1 VKDAIAAS
9 EAPISFDIVPWQTLP
24 LDAKSKLAFVRSV
37 VPDVVSVFHCLVLVD
52 VSTFVFFVAK
62 HNEAEQ
68 YEQEYDDEYK
78 FHCIRFCLTAKKYHA
93 FHITVACIFFC
104 HLCTLHGLKRCFKS
118 IHVA

>member
-1 VKDAIAAS
+1 MQLHLKDAFAES
-9 EAPISFDIVPWQTLP
+9 ESLNGFDMVPCQTLP

-52 VSTFVFFVAK
+52 VSTFVFLVAK

-78 FHCIRFCLTAKKYHA
+78 FHCIGFCLTAKNTMP

-104 HLCTLHGLKRCFKS
+104 HLSTAL
-118 IHVA
+118 